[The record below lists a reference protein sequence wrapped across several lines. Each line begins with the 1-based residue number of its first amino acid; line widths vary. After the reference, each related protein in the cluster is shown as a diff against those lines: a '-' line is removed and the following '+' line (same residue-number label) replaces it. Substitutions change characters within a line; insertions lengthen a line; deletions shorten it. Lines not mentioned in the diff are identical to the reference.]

1 MTEFGW
7 TETWPGWANHWI
19 GRTIRVLVGLIGTVS
34 GLVMIWYA
42 RGMAGFLRSQPDWD
56 GETITVAV
64 LGAALALAALSLSIR
79 PSRLTV
85 SLAALVAIAI
95 PFVGAAI

>member
-1 MTEFGW
+1 MSDPRW
-7 TETWPGWANHWI
+7 TESWPGWASHWL
-19 GRTIRVLVGLIGTVS
+19 GRALRILFGILGAVF

-42 RGMAGFLRSQPDWD
+42 RGMAGYLRSQPHWD
-56 GETITVAV
+56 GETVTVAV
-64 LGAALALAALSLSIR
+64 LGAALVLAALSVSIR

-85 SLAALVAIAI
+85 SLAALVLAAI